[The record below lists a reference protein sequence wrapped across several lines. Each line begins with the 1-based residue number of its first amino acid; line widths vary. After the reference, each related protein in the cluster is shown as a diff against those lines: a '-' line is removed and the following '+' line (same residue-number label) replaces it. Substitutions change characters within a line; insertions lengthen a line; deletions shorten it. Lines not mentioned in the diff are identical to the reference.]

1 MADLATTYTLTT
13 PGPDITFNSGTL
25 GDGTDKYW
33 IQAIDGLDGP
43 SVRAPVDPVPF
54 GDGSLIHTFFK
65 HGRRPIFDGVLI
77 IETVPFGA
85 ACQAALNVLE
95 DNLRQALESIIAA
108 NGTLAWT
115 PTGLAARSLSVRHP
129 GEPPL
134 NIRPI
139 ENFGLRQ
146 FDFSLVS
153 AAANW

>member
-1 MADLATTYTLTT
+1 VADLVTTYTLTT

-33 IQAIDGLDGP
+33 LQGIDGLDGP
-43 SVRAPVDPVPF
+43 LVRAPVDDKPF

-65 HGRRPIFDGVLI
+65 AGRRPIFDGVLI
-77 IETVPFGA
+77 IETVPFGG
-85 ACQAALNVLE
+85 ACQGALNVLE

-108 NGTLAWT
+108 DGTLAWT
-115 PTGLAARSLSVRHP
+115 PIGYAARSLTVRHP

-134 NIRPI
+134 NIRPVD
-139 ENFGLRQ
+139 NFALRQ

-153 AAANW
+153 AAASW